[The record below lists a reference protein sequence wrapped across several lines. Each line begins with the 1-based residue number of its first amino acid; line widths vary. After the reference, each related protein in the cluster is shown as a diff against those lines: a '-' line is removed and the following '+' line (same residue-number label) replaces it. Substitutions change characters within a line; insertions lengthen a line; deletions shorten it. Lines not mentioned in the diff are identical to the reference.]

1 MQQIDSRRRRL
12 GGWRVLA
19 VATGLVAASA
29 GAQAATTNILFIGN
43 SFTYGQGSNLV
54 QFFNPGSVTDLNGTG
69 IGGVPSL
76 FKAMTMQAGLDYT
89 VSLETVGGS
98 GLDLHYNTKL
108 PLIDKAWD
116 RVVMHSYSTLD
127 ASAPGNPAKLL
138 QYSALLADTFTAR
151 NANVTVDLMAT
162 WSRADQTYLPTGA
175 WYGQP
180 IYRMAEDVYAGYLS
194 ADAASA
200 NVDGVIPV
208 GLAWNRAMRE
218 GIADTNPYDGIGDGQ
233 VNLWAT
239 DSYHASAYGSYL
251 EALTIFGHV
260 TGLDPRSLGAGDV
273 VASTLGLS
281 ALQAD
286 VLQQVAFDQLAAPVP
301 EPSSWALMGLG
312 AGVLAWVGR
321 RRRAGAPA

>member
-1 MQQIDSRRRRL
+1 MQQIDSRGGRPR
-12 GGWRVLA
+12 GWRALA
-19 VATGLVAASA
+19 VAAGLAAATAAAS
-29 GAQAATTNILFIGN
+29 AATTNILFIGN

-108 PLIDKAWD
+108 PLIDRAWD

-127 ASAPGNPAKLL
+127 AAAPGNPAKLL

-162 WSRADQTYLPTGA
+162 WSRADQTYLPSGA

-180 IYRMAEDVYAGYLS
+180 IYRMGEDVYAGYLA

-208 GLAWNRAMRE
+208 GLAWNRAMRD
-218 GIADTNPYDGIGDGQ
+218 GIADANPYDGVGDGL

-239 DSYHASAYGSYL
+239 DSYHASTFGSYL

-260 TGLDPRSLGAGDV
+260 TGLDPRSLGDGDV
-273 VASTLGLS
+273 VASTLGLTE
-281 ALQAD
+281 LQANA
-286 VLQQVAFDQLAAPVP
+286 LQQVAFDQLAAPVP
-301 EPSSWALMGLG
+301 EPASWALMGLG
-312 AGVLAWVGR
+312 VGVLGWAGR
-321 RRRAGAPA
+321 RRRRAVAA